1 MLGLSN
7 VSQRCSNRE
16 LINRTYLAMVVAH
29 GMDAAIMDPLD
40 AELMDTAIT
49 AELLLEKMIYCDS
62 YLQAA
67 RQG

>member
-1 MLGLSN
+1 M
-7 VSQRCSNRE
+7 
-16 LINRTYLAMVVAH
+16 INRTYLAMAMAQ
-29 GMDAAIMDPLD
+29 GLDAAIMDPLD
-40 AELMDTAIT
+40 EALMNTAIT